1 MQNARI
7 VLSGLRATGRHGA
20 SPGEQLQP
28 QEFVIDVDV
37 SIDVAEDSLDATVD
51 YREIARAATETV
63 ESTSFELLETLADAV
78 ARAVYQYSGIRRATV
93 IVHKPGA
100 ARSIGADDVT
110 AEATIS

>member
-37 SIDVAEDSLDATVD
+37 KSTKNTVQLLNPSSI
-51 YREIARAATETV
+51 
-63 ESTSFELLETLADAV
+63 F
-78 ARAVYQYSGIRRATV
+78 
-93 IVHKPGA
+93 
-100 ARSIGADDVT
+100 
-110 AEATIS
+110 